1 MIPLTAH
8 DTASHHHQT
17 AAQLSLGPGCRCPR
31 VLTNP
36 FLRPPPIAIEPV
48 ALAAGAGHGFERVGA
63 HSVAASP
70 DRAADLPFGVGA
82 SVLLHLLV
90 LAAFALLPTPSPLR
104 PLPIE
109 SIKVDFVPPPQ
120 PAPPSEPAAATKP
133 EAAPGAPTAQP
144 SAPAPLP
151 ATPNPLPAPIQQ
163 PMVKAEKFYSARVLA
178 DPRSRGARRALP
190 QLAPQERIIQLCD
203 IEALAQVRQQ
213 QGDFQP
219 DLVVPY
225 AMAEVKL
232 AGEAME
238 AKGGAVRSRHHWYE
252 LKFNCTVAPD
262 LKNVVAFEFLLGK
275 EIPRDQWASHDL
287 TVDDG
292 PAD

>member
-1 MIPLTAH
+1 MP
-8 DTASHHHQT
+8 
-17 AAQLSLGPGCRCPR
+17 
-31 VLTNP
+31 
-36 FLRPPPIAIEPV
+36 
-48 ALAAGAGHGFERVGA
+48 
-63 HSVAASP
+63 P
-70 DRAADLPFGVGA
+70 DRADLPLGVGA
-82 SVLLHLLV
+82 SFLLHLLL
-90 LAAFALLPTPSPLR
+90 LAALALLPTPSPLR

-109 SIKVDFVPPPQ
+109 SIKVDFVPAPPPEPAPASEPVPAAKPETAPSAPAAQ
-120 PAPPSEPAAATKP
+120 PAI
-133 EAAPGAPTAQP
+133 
-144 SAPAPLP
+144 PAPLP
-151 ATPNPLPAPIQQ
+151 APIPQ
-163 PMVKAEKFYSARVLA
+163 PMIRAGKFYSARVLA

-190 QLAPQERIIQLCD
+190 LLAPQERIIQLCD

-213 QGDFQP
+213 RADFQP

-232 AGEAME
+232 AGGAME

-262 LKNVVAFEFLLGK
+262 LKTVVAFEFLLGK